1 MLDYAILGLLK
12 NRPLTGYDIDKIIN
26 RSIKNFWSILQSQV
40 YKELKKMENNELIV
54 AEVVI
59 QKNKPNKVV
68 YSISEKG
75 ERYYETFFDNDKL
88 DIPKLCDIKILFLIR
103 MFFGSHTDKEH
114 NIEFLERLKVSFVEK
129 IASLELIKV
138 NIIDVAP
145 VNNNYLNN
153 HWYWTSTVDCGIQIC
168 NSIIS
173 WIDSCLKEIN
183 KQ

>member
-40 YKELKKMENNELIV
+40 YKELKKMESNELIV

-88 DIPKLCDIKILFLIR
+88 DVSKLCDIKILFLIR

-145 VNNNYLNN
+145 ININYLNN
-153 HWYWTSTVDCGIQIC
+153 HWYWTSTVDCGIQIY

-173 WIDSCLKEIN
+173 WIDNCLKEIN

>member
-26 RSIKNFWSILQSQV
+26 KSIKNFWNILQSQV
-40 YKELKKMENNELIV
+40 YKELKKMENNGLII

-68 YSISEKG
+68 YSISQKG
-75 ERYYETFFDNDKL
+75 EEYYVNFFENDKL
-88 DIPKLCDIKILFLIR
+88 EINKLCDIKILFLIR

-114 NIEFLERLKVSFVEK
+114 NIEFLEMLKKSFINK
-129 IASLELIKV
+129 ISSLELIKI
-138 NIIDVAP
+138 NTIDTAP
-145 VNNNYLNN
+145 INDSYLNN
-153 HWYWTSTVDCGIQIC
+153 RWYWTSTVDCGIQIC

-173 WIDSCLKEIN
+173 WIDNCLEEIK